1 MSFIMSFMMRILLF
15 PILGG
20 IIFHLAGACVSGVL
34 FVFLHYQNNFNANP
48 ELALDHLETLVM
60 VSQWPM
66 FLGVILGVIAA
77 FMDD

>member
-1 MSFIMSFMMRILLF
+1 MAFVTRLLLF

-48 ELALDHLETLVM
+48 QLALDHLETLVS

-66 FLGVILGVIAA
+66 FLGVILGVMAA
-77 FMDD
+77 FIDD